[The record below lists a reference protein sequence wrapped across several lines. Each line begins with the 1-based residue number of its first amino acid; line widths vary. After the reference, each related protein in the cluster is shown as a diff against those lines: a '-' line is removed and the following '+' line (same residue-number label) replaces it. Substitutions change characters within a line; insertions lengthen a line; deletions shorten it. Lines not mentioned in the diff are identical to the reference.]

1 MTDQS
6 LTASSAPAM
15 ACPAM
20 KVFGVPE
27 LLEHILFLAV
37 SDQWLGNHSKLNFGP
52 MPGCGKLREGGIC
65 LFRIQ
70 RVDRTFKNTI
80 VGSPKLRQLMYL
92 APTNHSEGRDA
103 AEDVIEDGTQEE
115 LESDH
120 AKDLLPDHNPF
131 SCLVDQFLDPAMAV
145 QDAQAFIAKEFGYEI
160 ESLNLVR
167 EAMDTTG
174 LIIDESNSRLA
185 VVGDT
190 VLRTAI
196 AGLWYPTRKPK
207 SSFNRTW
214 QRLASNVKL
223 AGYARQIGLGT
234 HLSLHPAHIGPIS
247 YKTLATGL
255 EAVFGAIYQDC
266 GGDISIILNSMRAI
280 GMDVDDTE

>member
-80 VGSPKLRQLMYL
+80 VGSPKLRQLMFL

-115 LESDH
+115 LDSDH

-131 SCLVDQFLDPAMAV
+131 SCLVDPFDHSISFYQMVTSHLGSGWWNREASWKKIPISNHTDAMPSDV
-145 QDAQAFIAKEFGYEI
+145 EIEYNEESGTGLLEITRKLPGDTTFGY
-160 ESLNLVR
+160 
-167 EAMDTTG
+167 MFG
-174 LIIDESNSRLA
+174 LFCEMLRHLDQR
-185 VVGDT
+185 
-190 VLRTAI
+190 RTAI
-196 AGLWYPTRKPK
+196 RAMNKKLTLEDDALEQGLRQEVHK
-207 SSFNRTW
+207 
-214 QRLASNVKL
+214 AMSN
-223 AGYARQIGLGT
+223 ADTA
-234 HLSLHPAHIGPIS
+234 A
-247 YKTLATGL
+247 A
-255 EAVFGAIYQDC
+255 FGR
-266 GGDISIILNSMRAI
+266 S
-280 GMDVDDTE
+280 GMIQNK